1 MADKAAQ
8 APRDRA
14 AWVESSFRDSK
25 LQTDP
30 AAKAW
35 GLQIQPNMSLVRLW
49 GCGTDCVQ
57 TSACA
62 PAQLPGVGVVA
73 HLQSVFNGRQ
83 GSGRIS
89 TLFCQVAW

>member
-35 GLQIQPNMSLVRLW
+35 GLQIQPNMSLVRPLVW
-49 GCGTDCVQ
+49 YTGCMQ
-57 TSACA
+57 TSA
-62 PAQLPGVGVVA
+62 
-73 HLQSVFNGRQ
+73 
-83 GSGRIS
+83 
-89 TLFCQVAW
+89 